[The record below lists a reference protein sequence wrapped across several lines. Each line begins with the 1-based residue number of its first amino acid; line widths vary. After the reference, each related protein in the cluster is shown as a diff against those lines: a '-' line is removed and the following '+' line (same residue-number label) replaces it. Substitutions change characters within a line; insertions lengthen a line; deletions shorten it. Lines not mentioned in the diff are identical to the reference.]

1 MRRLWL
7 SLLLACVACS
17 LVLGCSPKQ
26 EEDQDRG
33 IVAGVAQRA
42 KSTVSQAQQVQE
54 TQQNMS
60 VEAPG
65 RMRTAS
71 LSLTLA

>member
-7 SLLLACVACS
+7 SLLLACVACG

-26 EEDQDRG
+26 EEDQDQG

-42 KSTVSQAQQVQE
+42 KSTVDQAKQVQE
-54 TQQNMS
+54 MQQDMS
-60 VEAPG
+60 VEDIE
-65 RMRTAS
+65 
-71 LSLTLA
+71 